1 MKRACVCIRSEGF
14 AVDKLTGLSTPNNGV
29 DPLTCGFCWYQE
41 KEVPFN
47 LQELYQWQRAFL
59 DNDVVLH
66 VCKMQRVKSA
76 QEGIL
81 QAATNPILWD
91 RAAAMATR
99 KVGSCFGVWWAA
111 ASRPS
116 SNLSYCRL
124 QMLGAKLQ
132 QYFHLQQQ
140 TLVEL
145 THVSIRHEALEFAEK
160 VLTLRGHHGTCT
172 CQKHQVQN
180 FVACFHPM
188 ISQHDI
194 KFQGTIGAH
203 MLLPQNQFPIYF
215 LFQSHEWDQCKVR
228 LHSYSIY
235 YCPNHL
241 S

>member
-14 AVDKLTGLSTPNNGV
+14 AVDKLTDLSTPNNGV

-66 VCKMQRVKSA
+66 ICKMQRVKSA

-81 QAATNPILWD
+81 QAAPNPILWD
-91 RAAAMATR
+91 R
-99 KVGSCFGVWWAA
+99 
-111 ASRPS
+111 
-116 SNLSYCRL
+116 
-124 QMLGAKLQ
+124 MLGAKLQ

-235 YCPNHL
+235 YFPNYL